1 MTVTRTG
8 PARPADV
15 WAHYEQLDLWSTW
28 APHLT
33 RVRSDARTLRPGAR
47 GTVTAVGLVPV
58 PFRVLTVQP
67 SLWRWSWRVR
77 LGPVALL
84 LEHNVAPAAG
94 GGCRAGV
101 TVHGPAPVL
110 LAYRPLMSWA
120 LRRLVRVRPPPGDS
134 RPPARHP
141 VPGASERGSDTR
153 TSRIGGN
160 RGGTSGAPC
169 GARTHDP
176 WIKSP
181 LLYQLS

>member
-33 RVRSDARTLRPGAR
+33 RVRSDARTLRPGAE

-84 LEHNVAPAAG
+84 LEHDVAPAAG

-120 LRRLVRVRPPPGDS
+120 VRRLVRVTTPG
-134 RPPARHP
+134 
-141 VPGASERGSDTR
+141 
-153 TSRIGGN
+153 
-160 RGGTSGAPC
+160 
-169 GARTHDP
+169 
-176 WIKSP
+176 
-181 LLYQLS
+181 